1 MHIAII
7 DSICDPAQ
15 PGVGGLSDINWRLAH
30 ELVNAGDVV
39 TIIGPYHKDVA
50 VPYPNIQVIEV
61 PKAVIRNN
69 NIIKSVLRTVRLAH
83 AAKQLHRVDVY
94 HVPDS
99 ITAGFVSLW
108 GLGSRV
114 VWHGHTNVYYYSRNG
129 IPYDMSTYIL
139 MLAATKYASQ
149 KVSHVVTLGPSMIPW
164 WQKSGFSRDRI
175 RVIPNAVDMPTS
187 DSRDEAAKWDEVA
200 IAWKKNTYHLLY
212 VGRLAPDKGGQL
224 ELIDAIAKLH
234 AEIPV
239 GLAIAGDGP
248 LRNQIEKT
256 IQNRN
261 LTNVVT
267 CVGHQ
272 PPEILSYAYRGA
284 DLVVLPSQAEMLP
297 RVMLE
302 AWAAGAPFMANA
314 VGAIPDYLKDGDNGY
329 LLNSLQP
336 DYLRLRLRDVL
347 RDPVQR
353 AQVATRGKAF
363 AQEMSWPRMAT
374 EFREIYHTVVAN
386 SRRR

>member
-1 MHIAII
+1 
-7 DSICDPAQ
+7 
-15 PGVGGLSDINWRLAH
+15 
-30 ELVNAGDVV
+30 
-39 TIIGPYHKDVA
+39 
-50 VPYPNIQVIEV
+50 
-61 PKAVIRNN
+61 
-69 NIIKSVLRTVRLAH
+69 
-83 AAKQLHRVDVY
+83 
-94 HVPDS
+94 
-99 ITAGFVSLW
+99 
-108 GLGSRV
+108 
-114 VWHGHTNVYYYSRNG
+114 
-129 IPYDMSTYIL
+129 
-139 MLAATKYASQ
+139 
-149 KVSHVVTLGPSMIPW
+149 
-164 WQKSGFSRDRI
+164 
-175 RVIPNAVDMPTS
+175 MPTS

-224 ELIDAIAKLH
+224 ELIDAIAELH

-239 GLAIAGDGP
+239 GLAIAGEGP
-248 LRNQIEKT
+248 LRNQIERA
-256 IQNRN
+256 IEHRN

-272 PPEILSYAYRGA
+272 PPEILSYAYRRA

-347 RDPVQR
+347 KDPVQR
-353 AQVATRGKAF
+353 AHVATRGKAF

-386 SRRR
+386 SWRK